1 MSTPNRDLH
10 AASALLEEAQLVIGA
25 AVKELAGH
33 GGVDKNETLAYDIA
47 HASSALAI
55 ARACLAYAAFGDT
68 EADLTLTFLA
78 LALSDLAQRVLGRE
92 SLWGAAS
99 DWYGP
104 FAQFVATYR
113 DPKFLATLAE
123 SPGDRHLDQDFQMV
137 ADMFHR
143 FAEEQVRPHAE
154 HIHRTNDDIPESII
168 TGLSE
173 LGGFGLSVPE
183 EFGGFATGGESEY
196 LGMVIATEELSW
208 GSLGIGGSL
217 ITRPEILTRALVR
230 GGTPEQKK
238 FWLPR
243 LASAEVLAAVGVT
256 EPDFGSDVAGLN
268 TTATK
273 TEGGWLINGTKT
285 WCTFAAR
292 ADVLMLLARTDPDR
306 AKAHRG
312 LSLFLVEKPRGDS
325 HGFLFTQV
333 AGDEGRNDANG
344 RLEGRPIDTIGY
356 RGMHSY
362 ELSFDNWFVADAN
375 LVGSDEGLGKGFYL
389 QMAGFENGRIQTA
402 ARAVGVMQA
411 AYEAA
416 LEYARHRV
424 VFGEPIINYE
434 LTRVKL
440 ATMAAIIQCSRQFSL
455 QVARLMGNGEGA
467 MEASMAKAYVCR
479 AAEWVTREA
488 MQIHGGMGYA
498 EEYAVSRYFVDA
510 RVLSIFEGADETLC
524 LKVVA
529 RRLLD
534 QVG

>member
-1 MSTPNRDLH
+1 MPTLDLVE
-10 AASALLEEAQLVIGA
+10 AADLVDRAQRLIDA
-25 AVKELAGH
+25 AVRELKAR
-33 GGVDKNETLAYDIA
+33 GGVDLNQTLAYDIA
-47 HASSALAI
+47 HAASAIATARSALDY
-55 ARACLAYAAFGDT
+55 ARRGTT
-68 EADLTLTFLA
+68 EAALAGAFLG
-78 LALSDLAQRVLGRE
+78 LALSDLATRILGRE
-92 SLWGAAS
+92 ALWAVAD
-99 DWYGP
+99 DWYRP
-104 FAQFVATYR
+104 FASFVASHR
-113 DPKFLATLAE
+113 DPSLLASLAE
-123 SPGDRHLDQDFQMV
+123 TPGPRHLGEDFSMV
-137 ADMFHR
+137 AEMFHR

-154 HIHRTNDDIPESII
+154 HVHRTNGDIPDSII
-168 TGLSE
+168 SGLSE

-196 LGMVIATEELSW
+196 LGMVVATEELSW
-208 GSLGIGGSL
+208 GGLGIGGSL
-217 ITRPEILTRALVR
+217 ITRPEILARALLS
-230 GGTPEQKK
+230 GGTRDQKEH
-238 FWLPR
+238 WLPR
-243 LASAEVLAAVGVT
+243 LASGEALAAVAVT

-268 TTATK
+268 TMAVK
-273 TEGGWLINGTKT
+273 TTGGWLINGTKT

-292 ADVLMLLARTDPDR
+292 ADVLMLLVRTDPDR

-325 HGFLFTQV
+325 HGFLFSQD
-333 AGDEGRNDANG
+333 ASAAQRHDANG
-344 RLEGRPIDTIGY
+344 RLEGRPIDTLGY

-362 ELSFDNWFVADAN
+362 ELSFDNWFVPDEN
-375 LVGSDEGLGKGFYL
+375 LVGGEEGLGKGFYF

-402 ARAVGVMQA
+402 ARAIGVMQA

-440 ATMAAIIQCSRQFSL
+440 GTMAAIIQCSRQFSL
-455 QVARLMGNGEGA
+455 DVARQMGRGTGA

-498 EEYAVSRYFVDA
+498 EEYPVSRYFVDA

-534 QVG
+534 EVG

>member
-68 EADLTLTFLA
+68 EAYLTLTFLA

-99 DWYGP
+99 DWYEP

-196 LGMVIATEELSW
+196 LGMVIATEELS
-208 GSLGIGGSL
+208 
-217 ITRPEILTRALVR
+217 
-230 GGTPEQKK
+230 
-238 FWLPR
+238 
-243 LASAEVLAAVGVT
+243 
-256 EPDFGSDVAGLN
+256 
-268 TTATK
+268 
-273 TEGGWLINGTKT
+273 
-285 WCTFAAR
+285 
-292 ADVLMLLARTDPDR
+292 
-306 AKAHRG
+306 
-312 LSLFLVEKPRGDS
+312 
-325 HGFLFTQV
+325 
-333 AGDEGRNDANG
+333 
-344 RLEGRPIDTIGY
+344 
-356 RGMHSY
+356 
-362 ELSFDNWFVADAN
+362 
-375 LVGSDEGLGKGFYL
+375 GKS
-389 QMAGFENGRIQTA
+389 
-402 ARAVGVMQA
+402 
-411 AYEAA
+411 
-416 LEYARHRV
+416 RHRRI
-424 VFGEPIINYE
+424 FDH
-434 LTRVKL
+434 
-440 ATMAAIIQCSRQFSL
+440 ASRD
-455 QVARLMGNGEGA
+455 
-467 MEASMAKAYVCR
+467 
-479 AAEWVTREA
+479 TD
-488 MQIHGGMGYA
+488 
-498 EEYAVSRYFVDA
+498 SRP
-510 RVLSIFEGADETLC
+510 R
-524 LKVVA
+524 A
-529 RRLLD
+529 RRHA
-534 QVG
+534 